1 MKQVFLNMVIQGDKL
16 HKIVSNSGDIVLD
29 SKLTD

>member
-1 MKQVFLNMVIQGDKL
+1 MKQVFYNMVIQGDKS
-16 HKIVSNSGDIVLD
+16 HKMVSNSGDIVLG